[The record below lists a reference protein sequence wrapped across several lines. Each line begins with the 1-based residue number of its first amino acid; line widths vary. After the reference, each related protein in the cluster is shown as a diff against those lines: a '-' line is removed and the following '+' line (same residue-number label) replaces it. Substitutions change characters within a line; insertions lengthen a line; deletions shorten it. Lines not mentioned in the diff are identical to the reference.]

1 MSSFP
6 TGDRQVLSTADVY
19 RVARQAGFSPAQAI
33 IATAITNPES
43 GRQPGVVQSGQPYS
57 TTGWGLWQITPGNSV
72 PSVGTDDALLDPL
85 TNARAAYAK
94 FQGAGNS
101 FRPWTTYTDNAYQS
115 YLSAAQ
121 TAASAVGDAIGG
133 LVGGAEA
140 AGAQAAGAA
149 AGGSGGAGGGLGG
162 SVDAPTLSA
171 IQDFIGGGGW
181 WQQGTVENPSTL
193 PAIEAAIQAV
203 LQSPTLPDS
212 VKGAVIGVTGASDFL
227 SGVVGSLGDL
237 LKGLL
242 WLTQPYNWV
251 RLFAGIVGGI
261 SIVAGVVLVGK
272 SG

>member
-6 TGDRQVLSTADVY
+6 TGDRQVLSTVDVY
-19 RVARQAGFSPAQAI
+19 KVARQAGFSPAQAI

-101 FRPWTTYTDNAYQS
+101 FRPWTTYTDNAYQP

-140 AGAQAAGAA
+140 AGAQAAGNV
-149 AGGSGGAGGGLGG
+149 GGAGGGLGG

-171 IQDFIGGGGW
+171 VQDFIGGGNW
-181 WQQGTVENPSTL
+181 WGQATVNTQSSL

-227 SGVVGSLGDL
+227 SGTVTSLGDL

-261 SIVAGVVLVGK
+261 CVVAGVVLVGK